1 MAWSTTLAGDAGE
14 RDTVLRLT
22 AIPAAPAGASMYL
35 TLGSE
40 IVRVTGIGDKA
51 VNVERGMLGTDTA
64 NHAAGT
70 TVERYK
76 SPVTLTAEAGPHVHP
91 EYEAAPAPA
100 PAEHPDLSAHT
111 ALGLASEHQH
121 DFASTGHSHGT
132 AAHVH
137 DYAASGHAHGTAAH
151 PHDYAA
157 TGHTHG
163 TAAHPHDYAATVH
176 LHADYSGT
184 AHLHAAYSGTAHA
197 HDLSAYSGTAHTHPG
212 GGANVKSGVVNLPA
226 GGSAVVTFTTPFAS
240 LPHVQVTSQFNSAD
254 TSTTLSVFPVSV
266 SGFTIRGAGNAAGT
280 VAWLATNAGN
290 P

>member
-1 MAWSTTLAGDAGE
+1 MAWSTTLAADIGE
-14 RDTVLRLT
+14 RDSVLWLIAT
-22 AIPAAPAGASMYL
+22 PTAPAGASMYL
-35 TLGSE
+35 ILGSE
-40 IVRVTGIGDKA
+40 IVRVTGIGDRA
-51 VNVERGMLGTDTA
+51 VNVERGMLGTDPA
-64 NHAAGT
+64 SHAAGT

-76 SPVTLTAEAGPHVHP
+76 SPVTLSAVAAPHTHP
-91 EYEAAPAPA
+91 EYEAAPGAA
-100 PAEHPDLSAHT
+100 HPDLAEHE
-111 ALGLASEHQH
+111 ALGLAAEHAH

-132 AAHVH
+132 VAHGH

-163 TAAHPHDYAATVH
+163 TAAHPHDYAATAHVH
-176 LHADYSGT
+176 SDYSGT
-184 AHLHAAYSGTAHA
+184 AHLHATYAGTAHV
-197 HDLSAYSGTAHTHPG
+197 HDLSAYSGTAHTHAG
-212 GGANVKSGVVNLPA
+212 GGANVKSGVVSLSA

-240 LPHVQVTSQFNSAD
+240 LPQVLVTSQFASAD
-254 TSTTLSVFPVSV
+254 TSTTLSVFPVST